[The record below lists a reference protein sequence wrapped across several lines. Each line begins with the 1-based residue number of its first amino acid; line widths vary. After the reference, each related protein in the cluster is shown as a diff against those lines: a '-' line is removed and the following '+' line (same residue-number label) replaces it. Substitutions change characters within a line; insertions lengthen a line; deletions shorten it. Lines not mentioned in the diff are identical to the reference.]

1 LSDFLH
7 ILFSFGE
14 NKSIFYRKEKNM
26 VPEKLPESELLQ
38 YVYKTADMGVE
49 GIAAVLD
56 YTDSSELK
64 KVLRDQMSEYVR
76 YKDQAGQ
83 MLTAMGAELTGANPI
98 AKISSSAMATGKL
111 MMDRSASKIAEMTI
125 QGNSMGVS
133 KTIKHLHA
141 YAANDDARKLTEQL
155 LATEKANIEQLKPFL

>member
-1 LSDFLH
+1 
-7 ILFSFGE
+7 
-14 NKSIFYRKEKNM
+14 M
-26 VPEKLPESELLQ
+26 LPENELLQ

-56 YTDSSELK
+56 YTDNPELK

-76 YKDQAGQ
+76 YMDQAGK
-83 MLTAMGAELTGANPI
+83 MLTERHADLTGANPI
-98 AKISSSAMATGKL
+98 AKISSSAMAAGKL
-111 MMDRSASKIAEMTI
+111 MMDHSASKIAEMTI

-133 KTIKHLHA
+133 KTIKHLHD
-141 YAANDDARKLTEQL
+141 YPEHDEARKLTEQL

>member
-1 LSDFLH
+1 
-7 ILFSFGE
+7 
-14 NKSIFYRKEKNM
+14 
-26 VPEKLPESELLQ
+26 
-38 YVYKTADMGVE
+38 MGVE

-56 YTDSSELK
+56 YADNAALK

-76 YKDQAGQ
+76 YRDKAGQ
-83 MLTAMGAELTGANPI
+83 MLTTMGEDRTGANPLV
-98 AKISSSAMATGKL
+98 KISSSAMATGKL
-111 MMDRSASKIAEMTI
+111 MMDPSASKIAEMTI

-141 YAANDDARKLTEQL
+141 YAENDDARKLTENL